1 MMNTRFKT
9 AIENTADIRAEVYS
23 FGGHVEARLIA
34 HGIDTGLRM
43 QYGTMTKADKE
54 LRSFGME
61 RKEMAAGPDLLAVY
75 TKAA

>member
-9 AIENTADIRAEVYS
+9 AIENTADIRVEVYS

-34 HGIDTGLRM
+34 QGIDTGLRM
-43 QYGTMTKADKE
+43 QYGTMTKADTE

-61 RKEMAAGPDLLAVY
+61 REDRAAGIELLAVY